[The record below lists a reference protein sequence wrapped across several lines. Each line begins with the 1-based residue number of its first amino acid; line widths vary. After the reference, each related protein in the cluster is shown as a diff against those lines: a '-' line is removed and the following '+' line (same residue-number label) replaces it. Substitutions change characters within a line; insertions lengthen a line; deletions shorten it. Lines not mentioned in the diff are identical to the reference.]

1 MHQAGQAPDQELF
14 RNILLHLRNAQV
26 TEPDWLHLM
35 KQTPVEVQAL
45 QSFSAALHLFST
57 VEAVV
62 ELKLLYAIMNIQC
75 KYYSKII
82 AKR

>member
-62 ELKLLYAIMNIQC
+62 ELKLLWSTVICNYE
-75 KYYSKII
+75 YTV
-82 AKR
+82 